1 MLFTKELADSVALFS
16 QEKHSEVNCMKANNF
31 IAKNTSYRID

>member
-16 QEKHSEVNCMKANNF
+16 QEKHSEVNYMKANV
-31 IAKNTSYRID
+31 AKNT